1 MRRPMNLMLTKY
13 KKEAIIM
20 TNQQALALHNED
32 EVTVKN
38 TQAVTTVIQS
48 YLNENNQVIVETN
61 YNGFT
66 EFRPDEIE

>member
-1 MRRPMNLMLTKY
+1 MLQHTNFTPKKC

-20 TNQQALALHNED
+20 ANQQALALHSED

-48 YLNENNQVIVETN
+48 CLNENNQVIIETT
-61 YNGFT
+61 YDGFT
-66 EFRPDEIE
+66 EFYPNEIK

>member
-1 MRRPMNLMLTKY
+1 MLRLMNFMLIKY

-20 TNQQALALHNED
+20 TSQQALTLHNED
-32 EVTVKN
+32 EVTIKN

-48 YLNENNQVIVETN
+48 YLNEKNQIIVETT

-66 EFRPDEIE
+66 EFRPNEIE

>member
-1 MRRPMNLMLTKY
+1 
-13 KKEAIIM
+13 M

-38 TQAVTTVIQS
+38 NQTVTTVIDS
-48 YLNENNQVIVETN
+48 YLDKNKQVIIETT

-66 EFRPDEIE
+66 KFHPDEIQ

>member
-1 MRRPMNLMLTKY
+1 MPQLMNFMLIKY

-38 TQAVTTVIQS
+38 TQAVATVIQS
-48 YLNENNQVIVETN
+48 YLNENNQVIIETT

-66 EFRPDEIE
+66 EFCPDEIE